1 MFFLRR
7 QPEAQPCT
15 IRYPISMSWL
25 AAGALYSVGY
35 LAAGWLLRELGATL
49 LWFRVAALS
58 VPPLVGIAV
67 IARRR
72 HQWTGCHWLFW
83 ATIALGLVMSAIGL
97 AGWTLDE
104 LMLERETSWLG
115 WHAVFALFGGI
126 APLFA
131 LLAQPH
137 RGTREGVTSST
148 AVDIAG
154 IAVMIGFLY
163 SHFVIGSDMT
173 PITASHAPMSLLI
186 LYEFQQFVVF
196 AGLAIAAFVGRD
208 TPWAPTYRRLA
219 IGLLVFFAIL
229 TISNPQI
236 AQGLYKSVFVYD
248 VLWILPFAFF
258 AWAAS
263 AAPTSEEAAS
273 EKEDGEATPSRPWV
287 VFGSLCL
294 VPIIDYGLRRVHPAG
309 PLEGFREVFT
319 AITIFSILP
328 LLMARLAVERGD
340 AQQADGKRKIL
351 AAATEQAEDLIS
363 IVTAD
368 GRMEHANAAF
378 SRALGYERHEIAR
391 LNAAD
396 CIDDASLEA
405 VIEAVRTAGVWRG
418 TLRRRRRDGST
429 FPSASSW
436 VALNDDHGRL
446 VHLVAVEHDVT
457 EETERREQ
465 MIHTERLAA
474 VGQLASGVAHE
485 LNNPLQ
491 AIVGFTELLMTME
504 RRDDARVDLDNIRSE
519 ANRAAKIIRN
529 LLAFVR
535 RSHGGRTPARMD
547 DLVGATV
554 ALRKYELGNAGI
566 TLHEE
571 YAAGDATALVSREE
585 IQQVVLNLVLN
596 AEQALA
602 ASTRGRE
609 LWVRTAVEDASVLIE
624 IRDSG
629 PGVPAALAGR
639 VFEPF
644 FTTKPVGQGT
654 GLGLSIAL
662 GIAQSHQGT
671 LRLVP
676 TRLGACFQLALPLAA
691 VEGAGP
697 HPGDARPSTRR
708 ALVVDDE
715 TSMRASLQRMLN
727 EGGFLVDTAS
737 GGPQALA
744 MIEQNRYDLVVCDV
758 NMPGGVA
765 LYDAVRERRLSA
777 VRRFVFVSETAL
789 TAQLRTFVEA
799 VQLPMLTKPVDAK
812 RLEEAFELLIAHDA
826 SRNGV
831 GSRLSAAS

>member
-1 MFFLRR
+1 
-7 QPEAQPCT
+7 
-15 IRYPISMSWL
+15 
-25 AAGALYSVGY
+25 V
-35 LAAGWLLRELGATL
+35 
-49 LWFRVAALS
+49 
-58 VPPLVGIAV
+58 
-67 IARRR
+67 
-72 HQWTGCHWLFW
+72 
-83 ATIALGLVMSAIGL
+83 
-97 AGWTLDE
+97 
-104 LMLERETSWLG
+104 
-115 WHAVFALFGGI
+115 
-126 APLFA
+126 
-131 LLAQPH
+131 
-137 RGTREGVTSST
+137 
-148 AVDIAG
+148 
-154 IAVMIGFLY
+154 
-163 SHFVIGSDMT
+163 
-173 PITASHAPMSLLI
+173 
-186 LYEFQQFVVF
+186 
-196 AGLAIAAFVGRD
+196 
-208 TPWAPTYRRLA
+208 
-219 IGLLVFFAIL
+219 
-229 TISNPQI
+229 
-236 AQGLYKSVFVYD
+236 
-248 VLWILPFAFF
+248 
-258 AWAAS
+258 
-263 AAPTSEEAAS
+263 
-273 EKEDGEATPSRPWV
+273 
-287 VFGSLCL
+287 
-294 VPIIDYGLRRVHPAG
+294 
-309 PLEGFREVFT
+309 
-319 AITIFSILP
+319 
-328 LLMARLAVERGD
+328 
-340 AQQADGKRKIL
+340 
-351 AAATEQAEDLIS
+351 
-363 IVTAD
+363 
-368 GRMEHANAAF
+368 
-378 SRALGYERHEIAR
+378 
-391 LNAAD
+391 
-396 CIDDASLEA
+396 
-405 VIEAVRTAGVWRG
+405 
-418 TLRRRRRDGST
+418 
-429 FPSASSW
+429 
-436 VALNDDHGRL
+436 
-446 VHLVAVEHDVT
+446 
-457 EETERREQ
+457 
-465 MIHTERLAA
+465 
-474 VGQLASGVAHE
+474 
-485 LNNPLQ
+485 
-491 AIVGFTELLMTME
+491 
-504 RRDDARVDLDNIRSE
+504 
-519 ANRAAKIIRN
+519 
-529 LLAFVR
+529 
-535 RSHGGRTPARMD
+535 
-547 DLVGATV
+547 VGATV

-676 TRLGACFQLALPLAA
+676 TPLGACFQLALPLAA

>member
-1 MFFLRR
+1 M
-7 QPEAQPCT
+7 P
-15 IRYPISMSWL
+15 WL

-58 VPPLVGIAV
+58 VPPLVGIAL

-83 ATIALGLVMSAIGL
+83 ATIALGLMMSAIGL

-104 LMLERETSWLG
+104 VLLDRETSWLG

-148 AVDIAG
+148 AVDVAG

-173 PITASHAPMSLLI
+173 PISSSHAPMSLLV

-196 AGLAIAAFVGRD
+196 AGLAIAAFVGRG

-219 IGLLVFFAIL
+219 MGLFVFFAIL

-236 AQGLYKSVFVYD
+236 AQGLYRSVFVYD

-258 AWAAS
+258 AWAAA
-263 AAPTSEEAAS
+263 AAPTSDEAAS
-273 EKEDGEATPSRPWV
+273 EHEDHEGTPSRPWV

-294 VPIIDYGLRRVHPAG
+294 VPIIDYGLRRVYPPG

-328 LLMARLAVERGD
+328 LLMARLAVERGE
-340 AQQADGKRKIL
+340 AQQADSKRKIL

-368 GRMEHANAAF
+368 GKMEHANAAF
-378 SRALGYERHEIAR
+378 SRALGYPPNELAR
-391 LNAAD
+391 MNAAD

-405 VIEAVRTAGVWRG
+405 VTEAVRTTGVWRG
-418 TLRRRRRDGST
+418 TLRRRRKDGST

-446 VHLVAVEHDVT
+446 VHLVAVEHDIT

-535 RSHGGRTPARMD
+535 RSQAVRTVARVD
-547 DLVGATV
+547 DLVSSTA

-566 TLHEE
+566 TLHEA
-571 YAAGDATALVSREE
+571 YSAGAATVLVSREE
-585 IQQVVLNLVLN
+585 IQQVVLNLFLN
-596 AEQALA
+596 AEQAVA
-602 ASTRGRE
+602 GSKRGRE
-609 LWVRTAVEDASVLIE
+609 LWVRTAVEDGSVVIE
-624 IRDSG
+624 IKDSG

-662 GIAQSHQGT
+662 GIAESHQGI

-676 TRLGACFQLALPLAA
+676 TPSGACFQFVLPLA
-691 VEGAGP
+691 EDAGEP
-697 HPGDARPSTRR
+697 RSADTRFSAHRR

-715 TSMRASLQRMLN
+715 AAMRTTLQRMLN
-727 EGGFLVDTAS
+727 EHGFLVDMAS
-737 GGPQALA
+737 DGREALT
-744 MIEQNRYDLVVCDV
+744 MIEQNRYDLVLTDV
-758 NMPGGVA
+758 QMPGLGGMA
-765 LYDAVRERRLSA
+765 LYDAVRQRRLSA
-777 VRRFVFVSETAL
+777 VRRFIFMGDDTPNPQV
-789 TAQLRTFVEA
+789 RTFIEA
-799 VQLPMLTKPVDAK
+799 VQLPVLMKPVDWK
-812 RLEEAFELLIAHDA
+812 TLEAAFDSLLAHEAH
-826 SRNGV
+826 RNAV
-831 GSRLSAAS
+831 GSRLSAVS